1 MEALGE
7 LFKEMISSPQTS
19 VTPNQE
25 LVKLTLMTSPAAEK
39 IRRKS
44 TIGSAGRPSL
54 GHIDGREV
62 IGPVG
67 PPITGSNDI
76 LGGEAVQSPTSAVE
90 SNIVEASAR
99 FGKATA
105 PLPQAAQSL
114 QEAGRSDVDGVDMNM
129 TEDNSSEATLVTTPQ
144 SVDDSMMMDAGL
156 KDQLQ
161 DVAEDKEN
169 LAPMQ
174 QQDAVE
180 MPSIPEKARVSLH
193 EISPSQSN
201 VPVGAAVPNTE
212 MTQTISNDEKSP
224 FAIPP
229 NRPPPIPPRPAP
241 QIAAPTLE
249 DYARQQDVTEV
260 IDHTLFQLSC
270 AIKPI
275 AVDKDGN
282 QIDQVHDLFF
292 GKRKTH
298 VLNGDT
304 AQTKEEEFYG
314 IICRLEARP
323 HDIYAALDNAF
334 DLGET
339 PGGSSRYDSLSRAPP
354 VFQVYLD
361 RLGFDPITKRAGKI
375 HHYVQL
381 KETIYLDRY
390 LEADVDSQLMER
402 RQQVWTWKKQLAEIQ
417 ARKNNLTANEAHPD
431 AVSAFKNARQILLNL
446 QEVTIGE
453 DAEEIDVSSTIVA
466 TLEGLAEQTQAELDS
481 LDERARDLFQQIETN
496 FTDMRK
502 HPYCLHAAFFHRGTD
517 ASGHYWVYIY
527 DFKKEIWRRYNDG
540 YVTEIKDTNEIF
552 RAPSE
557 ADKGSYSGPPNPY
570 VLIYVRSD
578 IKDELVES
586 VHREIVFPPRPP
598 TPPAD
603 YQVGTAGGD
612 VRMTDAA
619 EATGTDHIEHTSFAP
634 DWPAEPQLQ
643 PANPPSVNLDLRGA
657 DIKTKW

>member
-1 MEALGE
+1 
-7 LFKEMISSPQTS
+7 MITSPRTS

-54 GHIDGREV
+54 GHIGGREV
-62 IGPVG
+62 IGPLG
-67 PPITGSNDI
+67 PPLAGPSDV
-76 LGGEAVQSPTSAVE
+76 LGGEAVQSPTS
-90 SNIVEASAR
+90 IVRTNLLEGLTS
-99 FGKATA
+99 FDEV
-105 PLPQAAQSL
+105 AAAG
-114 QEAGRSDVDGVDMNM
+114 QEAAESPATVGRSEVDEVDTNM
-129 TEDNSSEATLVTTPQ
+129 AEDNSSEATLVTTPH
-144 SVDDSMMMDAGL
+144 SVDDSVMVDASL
-156 KDQLQ
+156 KDPQQVVL
-161 DVAEDKEN
+161 EDKEN
-169 LAPMQ
+169 LTPTKQ
-174 QQDAVE
+174 QEPVE
-180 MPSIPEKARVSLH
+180 MLSSPEKYAAPLH
-193 EISPSQSN
+193 ETSSSKLN
-201 VPVGAAVPNTE
+201 VQAGAALPRTGT
-212 MTQTISNDEKSP
+212 TQISGNEEKG
-224 FAIPP
+224 PP
-229 NRPPPIPPRPAP
+229 AMPPTRPPPIPPRPAP
-241 QIAAPTLE
+241 QISAPTLE

-270 AIKPI
+270 AIKPEG
-275 AVDKDGN
+275 VDKDGN

-298 VLNGDT
+298 VLNSDT

-334 DLGET
+334 DLSET

-361 RLGFDPITKRAGKI
+361 RLGFDPVTKRTGKI
-375 HHYVQL
+375 HHYVGL

-402 RQQVWTWKKQLAEIQ
+402 RQQVWGWKRQLAEIQ
-417 ARKNNLTANEAHPD
+417 ARMDDLTVNESHPD
-431 AVSAFKNARQILLNL
+431 AVSTFKNARQVMLNL
-446 QEVTIGE
+446 QEVAIGE
-453 DAEEIDVSSTIVA
+453 DTDKIDIPSATIA
-466 TLEGLAEQTQAELDS
+466 TLESLAEQTQAELDQ
-481 LDERARDLFQQIETN
+481 LHGRARDLFQQIETN

-502 HPYCLHAAFFHRGTD
+502 RPYCLHAAFFHRGTD

-540 YVTEIKDTNEIF
+540 YVTEVKDTTEIF

-557 ADKGSYSGPPNPY
+557 ADKNSYSGPPNPY

-578 IKDELVES
+578 MKDELVES
-586 VHREIVFPPRPP
+586 VHREIIFPPRQP
-598 TPPAD
+598 TPLMD
-603 YQVGTAGGD
+603 YQVGTIAGD
-612 VRMTDAA
+612 VGSADDAEVA
-619 EATGTDHIEHTSFAP
+619 GTNHIEHMFSAP
-634 DWPAEPQLQ
+634 GWPSEPQPQ
-643 PANPPSVNLDLRGA
+643 SANPPNVDFDLRGA

>member
-1 MEALGE
+1 
-7 LFKEMISSPQTS
+7 MITSPQTS

-25 LVKLTLMTSPAAEK
+25 LVKFTLMTSPAAEK

-62 IGPVG
+62 IGPFG
-67 PPITGSNDI
+67 PPLTSSSDI
-76 LGGEAVQSPTSAVE
+76 LGAEAVQSPTSVVE
-90 SNIVEASAR
+90 PNILEAPAPFR
-99 FGKATA
+99 EATA
-105 PLPQAAQSL
+105 AEKQAAQSP
-114 QEAGRSDVDGVDMNM
+114 QEARNSDIDDVDTNM
-129 TEDNSSEATLVTTPQ
+129 AEDNSSEATLVTTPQ
-144 SVDDSMMMDAGL
+144 SADDSMVVDASL
-156 KDQLQ
+156 KDQEQGVL
-161 DVAEDKEN
+161 EDKEN
-169 LAPMQ
+169 LAPTKQ
-174 QQDAVE
+174 QEPVE
-180 MPSIPEKARVSLH
+180 IPSSPEKPGVPLH
-193 EISPSQSN
+193 EASPSKLN
-201 VPVGAAVPNTE
+201 VQAGAAVPRTE
-212 MTQTISNDEKSP
+212 LTQTLSNEDKSP
-224 FAIPP
+224 PAIPP
-229 NRPPPIPPRPAP
+229 TRPPPIPPRPAP

-275 AVDKDGN
+275 GVDKDGN

-323 HDIYAALDNAF
+323 HDIYAALDGAF
-334 DLGET
+334 DLSET

-361 RLGFDPITKRAGKI
+361 RLGFDTVTKRAGKI

-390 LEADVDSQLMER
+390 LEADVESQLMER
-402 RQQVWTWKKQLAEIQ
+402 RQQVWAWKKQLAEIQ
-417 ARKNNLTANEAHPD
+417 ARKDDLTANESHPD
-431 AVSAFKNARQILLNL
+431 AVTTFKNARQIMFNL
-446 QEVTIGE
+446 QEIAIGE
-453 DAEEIDVSSTIVA
+453 DADEIDVPSATIA
-466 TLEGLAEQTQAELDS
+466 SLELLAEQTQAELDR

-540 YVTEIKDTNEIF
+540 YVTEVKDINEIF
-552 RAPSE
+552 RAHSE
-557 ADKGSYSGPPNPY
+557 ADKNSYSGPPNPY

-578 IKDELVES
+578 IKDKLVES
-586 VHREIVFPPRPP
+586 VHREIVFPPQQP
-598 TPPAD
+598 TPPMK
-603 YQVGTAGGD
+603 YQMGTAGGD
-612 VRMTDAA
+612 VRMADDADAA
-619 EATGTDHIEHTSFAP
+619 GTNHLEHTSSAP
-634 DWPAEPQLQ
+634 GWPSEPQPQ
-643 PANPPSVNLDLRGA
+643 SANLPTMNFDLRGA